1 MQGQI
6 MKYIN
11 GSGFI
16 LLVLLCIAASS
27 SSCRKEKLLSSGG
40 ELKFSIDTL
49 NFDTVFTSLGSYTA
63 QFKIYNPQNQK
74 VNISSVRLE
83 GGNASFFKLNVNG
96 VPGNNVTN
104 MELAANDSMYVFA
117 TVNIDPNDKNTPFVV
132 ESKLIASM
140 NGKDFSIPFMAYGQ
154 NAYYIRD
161 SVLKTQTWK
170 TDKPYVIISNAL
182 IDRGETL
189 TIPAGCRIYMHAD
202 SRLLI
207 WGKLNAVGTKK
218 DSIIFQGDRLDR
230 KYFGNVGYPGEWGG
244 LYFNKTSSDNLMEY
258 VILKNCGNSTTL
270 GNAVFSPAAIQL
282 NQDTI
287 NDSNAMLTMRNC
299 IIENSIGYGILG
311 FASTLVA
318 ENCLINAC
326 GAQALATFEGGG
338 YYLRHCN
345 LITYGSNK
353 ISHTDNPVLALIN
366 YRDIDDVSYVAGG
379 LIAQLDNCTIWGSLE
394 NECFIRKR
402 GNDTF
407 NVTLNNCLIK
417 NQEPLS
423 ADARI
428 NNCILNQ
435 DPQFENY
442 QAFNFRLKSGSP
454 AIGKGKALIPAVSA
468 DLDGKP
474 RDPVTPD
481 IGCYEN

>member
-1 MQGQI
+1 MRLKGT
-6 MKYIN
+6 YIL
-11 GSGFI
+11 
-16 LLVLLCIAASS
+16 LLVLVAIAFGNTA
-27 SSCRKEKLLSSGG
+27 CKKEKLLSSGG
-40 ELKFSIDTL
+40 ELKFSVDTL

-74 VNISSVRLE
+74 VNISSVRIE
-83 GGNASFFKLNVNG
+83 GANASFYKLNVNG
-96 VPGNNVTN
+96 ISGSATN

-117 TVNIDPNDKNTPFVV
+117 TVNINPNDKNTPFVV
-132 ESKLIASM
+132 DAKLIASM
-140 NGKDFSIPFMAYGQ
+140 NGKDFSIPFIAYGQ

-161 SVLKTQTWK
+161 SVMKTQTWK
-170 TDKPYVIISNAL
+170 TDKPYVIINNAL
-182 IDRGETL
+182 IDKGETL

-207 WGKLNAVGTKK
+207 WGTLNAVGTKK

-244 LYFNKTSSDNLMEY
+244 LYFNKTSYNNLMEY
-258 VILKNCGNSTTL
+258 VVLRNCGNSTTL
-270 GNAVFSPAAIQL
+270 GEAVFSPAAIQL
-282 NQDTI
+282 NQDTVFGT
-287 NDSNAMLTMRNC
+287 NAKLTMRYC
-299 IIENSIGYGILG
+299 TIENSIGYGILA
-311 FASTLVA
+311 FASTLFA

-326 GAQALATFEGGG
+326 GAQTLATFEGGV
-338 YYLRHCN
+338 YVLRHCN
-345 LITYGSNK
+345 LITYGSNR
-353 ISHTDNPVLALIN
+353 ISHTENPVLALIN
-366 YRDIDDVSYVAGG
+366 YRDIDDVSYVAGD
-379 LIAQLDNCTIWGSLE
+379 LIAELDNCIIWGSLE

-402 GNDTF
+402 SNTLF
-407 NVTLNNCLIK
+407 NVKLNNCLIK

-423 ADARI
+423 ADAVVT
-428 NNCILNQ
+428 NCILNQ

-442 QAFNFRLKSGSP
+442 QAFNFRLKAGSP
-454 AIGKGKALIPAVSA
+454 AIGKARVLTPPVSS